1 MVRTNQAEQ
10 TTRGAYGT
18 VAEFLELTENEWFQ
32 MLTEGCRKIG
42 RNLNDT
48 RGLFHSF
55 QDSYEVM
62 KNLFADLSDA
72 DVKFDDWEILF
83 ELRIK
88 KSKYIKNLCGRAG
101 DYGELCF
108 FAGI

>member
-1 MVRTNQAEQ
+1 
-10 TTRGAYGT
+10 
-18 VAEFLELTENEWFQ
+18 
-32 MLTEGCRKIG
+32 
-42 RNLNDT
+42 
-48 RGLFHSF
+48 
-55 QDSYEVM
+55 M